1 MKTLITFNLLKF
13 TSIALILTIIFRYG
27 LSTSLTNEMF
37 LAVFICAAV
46 YGILMF
52 LSGSYFGKKEY
63 YEDLPIYDIGF
74 RFHLATYLVHNLISL
89 FWFLLGFESSYEN
102 VSTIYITAIIWGV
115 FLVIHLIYYISIRKS
130 SIKNLDKNDIFE

>member
-13 TSIALILTIIFRYG
+13 TSTALILTIIFRYG